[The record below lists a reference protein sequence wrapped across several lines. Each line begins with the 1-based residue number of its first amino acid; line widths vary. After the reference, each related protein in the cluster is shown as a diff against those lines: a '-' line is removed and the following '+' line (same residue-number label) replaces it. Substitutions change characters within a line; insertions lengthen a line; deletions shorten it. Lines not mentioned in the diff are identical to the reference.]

1 MRTTPAARLR
11 RTPGRRLSDDPKSE
25 DDGEWRV
32 RAISRAVLTGSARW
46 GGDALPVS
54 LTWTPRS
61 SFRGDVRLTAGILVF
76 LSGTKVAAMALNAIG
91 RCWRAGGIQGDRN
104 GQVDM

>member
-1 MRTTPAARLR
+1 MARSCNQ
-11 RTPGRRLSDDPKSE
+11 PGSNDRL
-25 DDGEWRV
+25 GE
-32 RAISRAVLTGSARW
+32 A